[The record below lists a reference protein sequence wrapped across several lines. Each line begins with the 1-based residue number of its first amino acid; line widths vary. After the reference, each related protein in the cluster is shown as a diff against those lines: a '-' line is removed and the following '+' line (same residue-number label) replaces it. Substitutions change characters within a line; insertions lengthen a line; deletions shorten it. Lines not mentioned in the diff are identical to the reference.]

1 MQLKEIDM
9 EPTYPAGS
17 GTVAAV
23 NRHPLHPMLVPL
35 PIGFLVGALIGDIM
49 FIATGDPFWARGAFW
64 LLVGGVITGLGA
76 GLVGLV
82 DLLGVARAR
91 RLIIAWVHGVGNI
104 LALVLAFIN
113 VVLRWSDYGASADP
127 TGLVLSIAVVL
138 ILLVTGWLGGELSY
152 RHGIGVSEAIGSV
165 PPDSTRQAD

>member
-1 MQLKEIDM
+1 M

-35 PIGFLVGALIGDIM
+35 PIGFLVGALIGDIL
-49 FIATGDPFWARGAFW
+49 FVATDDPFWARGAFW
-64 LLVGGVITGLGA
+64 LLVGGVVTGLVA

-82 DLLGVARAR
+82 DLLGIQRAR
-91 RLIIAWVHGVGNI
+91 RLTMAWVHGVGNI
-104 LALVLAFIN
+104 LALVLAIIN
-113 VVLRWSDYGASADP
+113 VVSRWSDYGASGNSTD
-127 TGLVLSIAVVL
+127 LVLSIAVVL

-152 RHGIGVSEAIGSV
+152 RHGIGVSEAIGSN
-165 PPDSTRQAD
+165 PPDSTRRAD

>member
-1 MQLKEIDM
+1 M

-35 PIGFLVGALIGDIM
+35 PIGFLVGALIGDIL
-49 FIATGDPFWARGAFW
+49 FVATDDPFWARGAFW
-64 LLVGGVITGLGA
+64 LLVGGVVTGLVA

-82 DLLGVARAR
+82 DLLGIQRAR
-91 RLIIAWVHGVGNI
+91 RLTMAWVHGVGNI
-104 LALVLAFIN
+104 LALVLAFVN
-113 VVLRWSDYGASADP
+113 AVLRWSDYGASGNS

-165 PPDSTRQAD
+165 PPDSTRRAD

>member
-1 MQLKEIDM
+1 M

-35 PIGFLVGALIGDIM
+35 PGFLVGALIGDIL
-49 FIATGDPFWARGAFW
+49 FVATHDPFWARGAFW
-64 LLVGGVITGLGA
+64 LLVGGLVTGSAA

-91 RLIIAWVHGVGNI
+91 RLAIAWVHGVGNI
-104 LALVLAFIN
+104 LALVLAFVN
-113 VVLRWSDYGASADP
+113 VVRRWSDYGASADL

-138 ILLVTGWLGGELSY
+138 ILLITGWLGGELSY